1 MRHLNPLALVLV
13 LTLPLLTPLSFVT
26 AAWIQETWSITQMNT
41 HFMGAS
47 SGQGDGTWPTD
58 SGFPSTATFILRQ
71 SFRKGPAV
79 GGIFRESARVERY
92 DVQCGRTWMPQMGG
106 GVVVDGGDMGGDED
120 GDGEDEWVLCE
131 EGRNSSL
138 GFRFRFGG
146 LGEGGVAGPMG
157 FSLVVGG
164 VG

>member
-1 MRHLNPLALVLV
+1 MRHLNPLALALV

-79 GGIFRESARVERY
+79 GGIFRESARVERI
-92 DVQCGRTWMPQMGG
+92 
-106 GVVVDGGDMGGDED
+106 ED
-120 GDGEDEWVLCE
+120 AGKLTGMKMVED
-131 EGRNSSL
+131 
-138 GFRFRFGG
+138 
-146 LGEGGVAGPMG
+146 
-157 FSLVVGG
+157 
-164 VG
+164 